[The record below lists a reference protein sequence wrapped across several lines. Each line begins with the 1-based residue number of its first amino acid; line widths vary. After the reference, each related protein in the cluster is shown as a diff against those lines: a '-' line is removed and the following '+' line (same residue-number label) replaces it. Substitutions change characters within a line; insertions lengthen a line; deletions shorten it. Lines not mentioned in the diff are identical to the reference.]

1 MTPEGGLYWE
11 NIRPTKQEFKFDY
24 PDRVLAFADANGIEM
39 RGHTLVWYGA
49 MPDWTKQIRGAAEAE
64 RELTN
69 HIEHVV
75 SRYRGKI
82 KTWHVVNE
90 PIDDSKGA
98 VPPLR
103 ASGLIASRAQRRPHS
118 TSAST
123 NHIGATRLK
132 KNASNIPE

>member
-64 RELTN
+64 RELQ
-69 HIEHVV
+69 
-75 SRYRGKI
+75 
-82 KTWHVVNE
+82 
-90 PIDDSKGA
+90 
-98 VPPLR
+98 R
-103 ASGLIASRAQRRPHS
+103 ALQLDPNSSLARRTLHEM
-118 TSAST
+118 
-123 NHIGATRLK
+123 K
-132 KNASNIPE
+132 KARR

>member
-90 PIDDSKGA
+90 PIDDSKA
-98 VPPLR
+98 PSRRFAPA
-103 ASGLIASRAQRRPHS
+103 ASLLHARSAGRTPRAQAQTTSERR
-118 TSAST
+118 
-123 NHIGATRLK
+123 G
-132 KNASNIPE
+132 